1 MNDNQNIYAT
11 PAGSNA
17 VNNNNNNN
25 DIINITNNGVSPSPR
40 TPQSTNMNSF
50 SNSNFPF
57 PTPPP
62 NLGQRTY
69 DFDGKPEEWKKY
81 QPNVI
86 RNEMEKRLS
95 SVTKQFKSELENIK
109 NQNRDL

>member
-17 VNNNNNNN
+17 VNNNNNN
-25 DIINITNNGVSPSPR
+25 DIINITNNWVSPSPR

-50 SNSNFPF
+50 SNTNFPF

-69 DFDGKPEEWKKY
+69 DFDGKPEDFKGNTDDYLEPLKGFTQK
-81 QPNVI
+81 NI
-86 RNEMEKRLS
+86 GFHN
-95 SVTKQFKSELENIK
+95 QF
-109 NQNRDL
+109 